1 MHLGEVQL
9 ALAELNLQTA
19 RATVRQRILD
29 QSVALLSA
37 LQALDRLSLE
47 EEEWNLKEQINRSK
61 YEAGLLS
68 ESDWFQFQRDKEAFV
83 LEAQQRL
90 ASVLLAYLN
99 LQAALGGPVDWEAW
113 WK

>member
-1 MHLGEVQL
+1 M

-29 QSVALLSA
+29 QSAALLSA

-68 ESDWFQFQRDKEAFV
+68 ESDWFQFQRDKETFV